1 MRLAL
6 PLSACLLVVG
16 CLGPGNLEADGG
28 HMRVNCDTFSS
39 TWPVKVVDLAGA
51 PAAGAD
57 VTAVNDGDQS
67 LKVTGKTDAQGVFLV
82 DGAKVG
88 VGNVTVSGSFNGL
101 NTDIGRFT
109 FAPSECA
116 GSVVT
121 PRDLR
126 LQLQR

>member
-6 PLSACLLVVG
+6 PFLACVLVAG

-28 HMRVNCDTFSS
+28 HIRVNCDTFSTS
-39 TWPVKVVDLAGA
+39 WPVQVVDLAGM

-57 VTAVNDGDQS
+57 VTAINDADLS
-67 LKVTGKTDAQGVFLV
+67 LKVTGKTDAQGVYRV
-82 DGAKVG
+82 DGSKLGLGA
-88 VGNVTVSGSFNGL
+88 VTVKATFNGL
-101 NTDIGRFT
+101 NTNVGRFT

-116 GSVVT
+116 GSIVE